1 MILLL
6 APKQYVQNIHVHAKI
21 RKNKQTCAKICK
33 NAPKICQNMLK
44 FQKIPKKYSKYLK
57 MRKYHAKSQQN
68 PDKRCP
74 DPPQPRE
81 MEPVCSPDPSQTLQN
96 GFKTHQKTRIHGM
109 NLFWEGK
116 SKDSWHESFF
126 SYVFVACAEKTHN
139 TTHLKLRISSIEHQ
153 YQWN

>member
-1 MILLL
+1 
-6 APKQYVQNIHVHAKI
+6 
-21 RKNKQTCAKICK
+21 
-33 NAPKICQNMLK
+33 MLK
-44 FQKIPKKYSKYLK
+44 FAKHTNMRRNMQKCAKNMSKYAQISKDPKKYPKCLK

-96 GFKTHQKTRIHGM
+96 GFKTHQKTKIHGT

-126 SYVFVACAEKTHN
+126 FEGKKTPLESPEKVSPAKIPSKTLPKSIN
-139 TTHLKLRISSIEHQ
+139 FRINFGPSSQ
-153 YQWN
+153 LCRKCGF